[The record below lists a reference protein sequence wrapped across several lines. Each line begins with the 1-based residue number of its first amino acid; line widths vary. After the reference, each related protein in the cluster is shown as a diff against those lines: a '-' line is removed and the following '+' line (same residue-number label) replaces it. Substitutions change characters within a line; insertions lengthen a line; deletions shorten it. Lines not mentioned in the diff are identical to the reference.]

1 MEATGKK
8 GEEEEQEEDDDQEP
22 APLISQQAL
31 KDRLWTI
38 VTEGKFKD
46 LKKFFH
52 IFRKNDVPLDDFND
66 DFDEDGGNVLMQ
78 CVKEG
83 CDRGNS
89 FGRDYIKCIRLLIEK
104 GTSTDD
110 QDKAGRTPLHWAVFS
125 KNVNFV
131 NELIES
137 GADPTIRDQD
147 GMDPFHLSIIIGAKE
162 IFNSIVR
169 DREVEF
175 LDHKDGKGVPPVVAA
190 IQHRQLDFARRLL
203 DLGVDI
209 NATDRRL
216 KRTALHYAISL
227 KRLDLYELLL
237 KYKPEVD
244 VADYQGKTVFHRVCG
259 NKDPRYFQKL
269 IETYNGIP
277 EDVMDQA
284 ADDGMTPVIIACQNG
299 NPEQLKELLD
309 KGASAS
315 DADKTGKSALHYCA
329 DNLET
334 QCAEMI
340 LHKDG
345 DLLNSKDEQGFTPLH
360 MAVIGGNAP
369 LLRLLLKKDADINC
383 LDNEHHTVAHWA
395 TVCGHLEVL
404 EILLENGADVSRADS
419 HEAFPIHYAAQMN
432 GKENGHTD
440 PKIGEKVLK
449 KLVDNGVP
457 TDVLDKDGRQPLL
470 WAASAGNSES
480 CKLLVKA
487 GADVN
492 AIDKDGLSALH
503 CAASRGHV
511 KCIETL
517 KNLGANV
524 DLADKNNCT
533 ALFYAITL
541 GNKECTKAL
550 LKFGSN
556 PNHQDNRGRTPT
568 HCAAIKGCVDT
579 VKMLDKHTAQL
590 WTPSIREDC
599 PIHEAAQG
607 GFCDVVKYLLKW
619 KNDPSAVNIPN
630 KGGRTCLHISA
641 IVNNLP
647 LCKLLIDNGADKNAA
662 MIHKDKTYTPYD
674 AAVVKGNQETAEY
687 IKGKGGNSAS
697 NLDKTGKRESK
708 SAKSRRSVLTLESTP
723 EEREKEEQAEYDKK
737 GDVILTPV
745 SSPSKGKKGG
755 KGDKDKDREQDK
767 EAEKKHKE
775 AEKKGKDEQKSDGE
789 EDEDEE
795 DAKDPGVK
803 PLVAAGVGLK
813 AKDKKNKDKE
823 ADTKKKTKGKS
834 EEEKDSEKQ
843 RKESRSEE
851 EEEEKDTI
859 DKTVPLGKAGVG
871 AKRKGKGEKEEET
884 EAEVEEEEAEDDN
897 IDEAGKKSRKSSEQ
911 DDEAARV
918 AAAAAAATAVKVKR
932 RGSKEAGKKDSRG
945 DSGVEADSEQE
956 SSEEDGQKEKGKE
969 KSEQPKGKTGQTAGG
984 RVHRK
989 KRKADTVEEE
999 EEEEEEKEEGE
1010 SAGKQDTAA
1019 LAAAA
1024 LLAEEE
1030 KKKKSKQEKGKEDQ
1044 NEEKKQRDL
1053 EEQKKKKESEKLKEE
1068 ERKKKEADKFKE
1080 DERKKREAA
1089 EKLKEEEKKKKAEQ
1103 IKEAEKKK
1111 KAEQLK
1117 EEERKKKEAAEK
1129 LKEEEKKKKEAA
1141 NRKGLR
1147 VATPKQGGKTGIEAQ
1162 DHSHAPA
1169 AGAAGIGL
1177 KAALSAGKDNKE
1189 KAEVQKEEV
1198 GIQTDRKE
1206 EKEKPKTTDTGIQT
1220 KKNHTRQSG
1229 SQTELSGD
1237 QVVSRESSLDR
1248 QPKSRVRTASKDGES
1263 EGEFEVPK
1271 GSPESEAEAL
1281 RVAAAK
1287 RSVSRA
1293 ESESNREEK
1302 PQSRQRVIQS
1312 PAKVPTDGRISQG
1325 LLTNSRKPSRQR
1337 TFERSDSPELS
1348 SGEDIDEKDYVDA
1361 QPRSRKQRAQNKLQN
1376 RTRRLRNR
1384 QVAGVYHPDRLSK
1397 PISVHKQIK
1406 DKKKLARERDSQL
1419 NGGLVEMDRSDEIS
1433 DLEHSILRTR
1443 RGGGRCVN
1451 SIQESVRRYQSERR
1465 MVRQLHQ
1472 LKRAQIYTGPMHD
1485 VVLFSK
1491 LMDVY
1496 RNNAPHDGDST
1507 LDSQVLEDWEG
1518 YLRDNFEDKEDQLQF
1533 VSHFYEDDRTGLRSG
1548 TNTVRTRPSRSEKSA
1563 NSAKR
1568 SVDNRYAEL
1577 RFKEEFDMTER
1588 EAEREAL
1595 DDRMKDAAKKT
1606 DESLKSVH
1614 SKTSNSLNEAKKV
1627 NDQLQND
1634 FRRDVT
1640 DRLKSGNSTKRER
1653 QWLIQESLSDE
1664 AQSQAESAE
1673 KARREKYKEWH
1684 KKKNEELRRKLLN
1697 VYGPDQD
1704 YSDLKNSKAHS
1715 FKSSTPRIA
1724 YTSTPRPKSQITMT
1738 SGGMSQAQYG
1748 MDREITV
1755 QMTEYGMRRVKKEPD
1770 NPFGN
1775 KVKSKKGLVR
1785 KGVLEQDHSEAN
1797 WTPKFDGSLRPRAG
1811 LVFVEPDIYDEAL
1824 KDEQRMK
1831 KAYSIAARS
1840 SANVTMDDE
1849 RLLGPVSS

>member
-8 GEEEEQEEDDDQEP
+8 EEDEQEEEDDKDP
-22 APLISQQAL
+22 APIVSPKAL
-31 KDRLWTI
+31 KDRLWTL
-38 VTEGKFKD
+38 VTDGKFND

-52 IFRKNDVPLDDFND
+52 IFRKLDIPLDEDND
-66 DFDEDGGNVLMQ
+66 EFDEDGGNVLMQ

-83 CDRGNS
+83 CDRGPTS
-89 FGRDYIKCIRLLIEK
+89 FGRDYIKCCRLLVEK
-104 GTSTDD
+104 GASIDD

-125 KNVNFV
+125 KNVSFV
-131 NELIES
+131 NELLES
-137 GADPTIRDQD
+137 GADPSIRDQD

-162 IFNSIVR
+162 IFNAIVR

-190 IQHRQLDFARRLL
+190 VQHRQIDFARRLL

-216 KRTALHYAISL
+216 KRTALHYAISS

-237 KYKPEVD
+237 KYKPEID

-269 IETYNGIP
+269 VETYNGIP

-340 LHKDG
+340 LHKDI

-395 TVCGHLEVL
+395 TGHHMTGRKVCGHLEVL

-419 HEAFPIHYAAQMN
+419 HEAYPIHYAAQMN

-440 PKIGEKVLK
+440 PKIGEKVLR
-449 KLVDNGVP
+449 KLVENGVP
-457 TDVLDKDGRQPLL
+457 MDVLDKDGRQPLL

-503 CAASRGHV
+503 CAASRGHT

-579 VKMLDKHTAQL
+579 VKMLDKHGAQL
-590 WTPSIREDC
+590 WTASIREDC

-619 KNDPSAVNIPN
+619 KNDPNAVNLPN
-630 KGGRTCLHISA
+630 KGGRTCLHIAA

-647 LCKLLIDNGADKNAA
+647 LCKLLIDNGADKNAT
-662 MIHKDKTYTPYD
+662 MVHKDKTYTPYD
-674 AAVVKGNQETAEY
+674 AAVVKGNQETADY
-687 IKGKGGNSAS
+687 IKGKGGNSS
-697 NLDKTGKRESK
+697 SDLDKSGKRESK

-723 EEREKEEQAEYDKK
+723 EEREKEEQAESDKK
-737 GDVILTPV
+737 EDVILTPV
-745 SSPSKGKKGG
+745 ASPSKGKKG
-755 KGDKDKDREQDK
+755 KGDKDKGGKDK
-767 EAEKKHKE
+767 EAEKKDKE
-775 AEKKGKDEQKSDGE
+775 SEKKGKDEQKSEGGE
-789 EDEDEE
+789 EEED

-803 PLVAAGVGLK
+803 PLVAAGVGIK
-813 AKDKKNKDKE
+813 AKDKKGKE
-823 ADTKKKTKGKS
+823 KETTDKKKTKGKA
-834 EEEKDSEKQ
+834 EEEKDSDKQ
-843 RKESRSEE
+843 KKESQSEE
-851 EEEEKDTI
+851 DEKDTVDK
-859 DKTVPLGKAGVG
+859 DKTVPLGKGGVG
-871 AKRKGKGEKEEET
+871 AKRKGKGEKEVKPET
-884 EAEVEEEEAEDDN
+884 EDDEEQETTGDNKEEE
-897 IDEAGKKSRKSSEQ
+897 GKKSRKSSEQ
-911 DDEAARV
+911 DDEAARI

-932 RGSKEAGKKDSRG
+932 RDGKEAGKKDSRG

-956 SSEEDGQKEKGKE
+956 TSEEEGKKEEGKE
-969 KSEQPKGKTGQTAGG
+969 NTDQQKGKTGQTAGG

-989 KRKADTVEEE
+989 KRRTDTVEEE
-999 EEEEEEKEEGE
+999 EEEEEEVEG
-1010 SAGKQDTAA
+1010 AGKKDTAA

-1024 LLAEEE
+1024 LQAEED
-1030 KKKKSKQEKGKEDQ
+1030 KKKKET
-1044 NEEKKQRDL
+1044 
-1053 EEQKKKKESEKLKEE
+1053 EEQKKKKESEKLKEDKKKKDAE
-1068 ERKKKEADKFKE
+1068 KIKEDERKKKEAAEKIKE
-1080 DERKKREAA
+1080 DERKKKEAA
-1089 EKLKEEEKKKKAEQ
+1089 EKLKEDERKKKEAAEKSKEEEKKRKA
-1103 IKEAEKKK
+1103 
-1111 KAEQLK
+1111 

-1129 LKEEEKKKKEAA
+1129 LKEEEKKKKEIA
-1141 NRKGLR
+1141 NKKGQR
-1147 VATPKQGGKTGIEAQ
+1147 VATPQQGKKSGTDAE
-1162 DHSHAPA
+1162 DHTHPPA
-1169 AGAAGIGL
+1169 AGAAGVGL
-1177 KAALSAGKDNKE
+1177 AAGKRKKE
-1189 KAEVQKEEV
+1189 VSEVQKEEV
-1198 GIQTDRKE
+1198 GIQTDRKQ
-1206 EKEKPKTTDTGIQT
+1206 EKEKPQTIDTGIQT
-1220 KKNHTRQSG
+1220 KKQHTKQSG

-1237 QVVSRESSLDR
+1237 QVVSRESSPAR
-1248 QPKSRVRTASKDGES
+1248 QPKSRIRTASRDES

-1271 GSPESEAEAL
+1271 DSPESEAEAL
-1281 RVAAAK
+1281 KEAAAR
-1287 RSVSRA
+1287 RSSSRA
-1293 ESESNREEK
+1293 ESETNREEK
-1302 PQSRQRVIQS
+1302 PQSRQRVLQS
-1312 PAKVPTDGRISQG
+1312 PSKVPTDGRISQG
-1325 LLTNSRKPSRQR
+1325 LLADSRKPSRQR
-1337 TFERSDSPELS
+1337 TFERSDSPDLS
-1348 SGEDIDEKDYVDA
+1348 SGDEIDEKDNVDA
-1361 QPRSRKQRAQNKLQN
+1361 PPKSRRQRAQNRLQN
-1376 RTRRLRNR
+1376 RTRKLRNR
-1384 QVAGVYHPDRLSK
+1384 QVTGVYDPDRLSK
-1397 PISVHKQIK
+1397 PVSVHKQIR

-1419 NGGLVEMDRSDEIS
+1419 NGRLVEMDRADEIN

-1496 RNNAPHDGDST
+1496 RNNAPHDADST

-1518 YLRDNFEDKEDQLQF
+1518 YLRDNFEDREDQLQF
-1533 VSHFYEDDRTGLRSG
+1533 VSHFYEDDRTGLRSA
-1548 TNTVRTRPSRSEKSA
+1548 TNTARTQPSRSAKSA
-1563 NSAKR
+1563 SSAKR
-1568 SVDNRYAEL
+1568 SVDNRYADL
-1577 RFKEEFDMTER
+1577 RFKEEFEM
-1588 EAEREAL
+1588 AEREAME
-1595 DDRMKDAAKKT
+1595 DRMKEAAKKT

-1614 SKTSNSLNEAKKV
+1614 SKTSDSLNEAKKV

-1634 FRRDVT
+1634 LRRDVT
-1640 DRLKSGNSTKRER
+1640 ERLKSGNSSKKER
-1653 QWLIQESLSDE
+1653 QWLIQESMSDE
-1664 AQSQAESAE
+1664 AQSQAESLE
-1673 KARREKYKEWH
+1673 KERREKYKEWH
-1684 KKKNEELRRKLLN
+1684 KKKNEELRRKLLK
-1697 VYGPDQD
+1697 VYGPNQD
-1704 YSDLKNSKAHS
+1704 YSDIKSSKTHS

-1755 QMTEYGMRRVKKEPD
+1755 QMTEYGMRRVKKDPD
-1770 NPFGN
+1770 YPF
-1775 KVKSKKGLVR
+1775 
-1785 KGVLEQDHSEAN
+1785 DHSEAN

-1811 LVFVEPDIYDEAL
+1811 LVFVEPEVYSEAL
-1824 KDEQRMK
+1824 KEEQRMK

-1840 SANVTMDDE
+1840 SGNVTMDDE

>member
-1 MEATGKK
+1 MEATDKK
-8 GEEEEQEEDDDQEP
+8 EEDEQEEDDKDP
-22 APLISQQAL
+22 TPVVSPQAL
-31 KDRLWTI
+31 KDRLWTL
-38 VTEGKFKD
+38 VTEGKFND

-52 IFRKNDVPLDDFND
+52 IFRKVDIPLDEDND

-83 CDRGNS
+83 CDRGPTS
-89 FGRDYIKCIRLLIEK
+89 FGRDYIRCCRLLVEK
-104 GTSTDD
+104 GASTDD

-125 KNVNFV
+125 KNISFV
-131 NELIES
+131 NELLES
-137 GADPTIRDQD
+137 GADPSIRDQD

-162 IFNSIVR
+162 IFNAIVR
-169 DREVEF
+169 DREIEF

-190 IQHRQLDFARRLL
+190 VQHRQVDFARRLL

-216 KRTALHYAISL
+216 KRTALHYAISS

-269 IETYNGIP
+269 VETYNGIP

-340 LHKDG
+340 LHKDI

-440 PKIGEKVLK
+440 PKIGEKVLR
-449 KLVDNGVP
+449 KLVENGVP
-457 TDVLDKDGRQPLL
+457 MDVLDKDGRQPLL

-503 CAASRGHV
+503 CAASRGHT

-579 VKMLDKHTAQL
+579 VKMLDKHNAQL
-590 WTPSIREDC
+590 WAPSVREDC

-607 GFCDVVKYLLKW
+607 GFCDVVKYLLKS
-619 KNDPSAVNIPN
+619 KNDPNAVNLPN
-630 KGGRTCLHISA
+630 KGGRTCLHIAA

-647 LCKLLIDNGADKNAA
+647 LCKLLIDNGADKNAT

-687 IKGKGGNSAS
+687 IKGKGGNSS
-697 NLDKTGKRESK
+697 TDPDKTGKRESK

-723 EEREKEEQAEYDKK
+723 EEREKEEQAEHDKK
-737 GDVILTPV
+737 GDVILAPV
-745 SSPSKGKKGG
+745 ASPSKDKKG
-755 KGDKDKDREQDK
+755 KGDKDKGTKDK
-767 EAEKKHKE
+767 EAEKKDKE
-775 AEKKGKDEQKSDGE
+775 TEKKGKDVQKSDGE

-813 AKDKKNKDKE
+813 AKDKKGKE
-823 ADTKKKTKGKS
+823 KETTDKKKTKGKT

-851 EEEEKDTI
+851 EEKDTV
-859 DKTVPLGKAGVG
+859 DKTVPLGKGGVG
-871 AKRKGKGEKEEET
+871 AKRKGKREKGEETEGEEEEEEET
-884 EAEVEEEEAEDDN
+884 AGDN
-897 IDEAGKKSRKSSEQ
+897 KEKEGKKSRKSSEQ
-911 DDEAARV
+911 DDEAARI

-956 SSEEDGQKEKGKE
+956 SSEEEGKKEEGKE
-969 KSEQPKGKTGQTAGG
+969 SVEQPKGKTVETAGG

-989 KRKADTVEEE
+989 KRNTDTVEEE
-999 EEEEEEKEEGE
+999 EEEEEEGEGT
-1010 SAGKQDTAA
+1010 GKKDTAA

-1024 LLAEEE
+1024 LQAEEE
-1030 KKKKSKQEKGKEDQ
+1030 KNKKLKQEKTKEDQ
-1044 NEEKKQRDL
+1044 NEAKKKKELDEQR
-1053 EEQKKKKESEKLKEE
+1053 KKKESEKLKE
-1068 ERKKKEADKFKE
+1068 D
-1080 DERKKREAA
+1080 
-1089 EKLKEEEKKKKAEQ
+1089 
-1103 IKEAEKKK
+1103 
-1111 KAEQLK
+1111 
-1117 EEERKKKEAAEK
+1117 ERKKKEAAEK
-1129 LKEEEKKKKEAA
+1129 LKEEERKKKEAA
-1141 NRKGLR
+1141 DKLKEDERKKKEAAEKIKEEERKKKEAAEKLREEEKKKREVANKKGLR
-1147 VATPKQGGKTGIEAQ
+1147 VATPQKGGKTGIEAK
-1162 DHSHAPA
+1162 DHTHAPA
-1169 AGAAGIGL
+1169 AGAAGVGL
-1177 KAALSAGKDNKE
+1177 AAALAAGKDKKE
-1189 KAEVQKEEV
+1189 VSEVQKEEV

-1206 EKEKPKTTDTGIQT
+1206 EKEKPKTIDTGIQT
-1220 KKNHTRQSG
+1220 KKQHTRQSG

-1237 QVVSRESSLDR
+1237 QVVSRESSPGR
-1248 QPKSRVRTASKDGES
+1248 QPKSRVRTASKEES

-1271 GSPESEAEAL
+1271 DSPESEAEAL
-1281 RVAAAK
+1281 RAAAAR
-1287 RSVSRA
+1287 RSLSRA
-1293 ESESNREEK
+1293 ESETNREEK
-1302 PQSRQRVIQS
+1302 PQSRQRIIQS
-1312 PAKVPTDGRISQG
+1312 PSKVPTDGRISQG

-1337 TFERSDSPELS
+1337 TFERSDSPDLS
-1348 SGEDIDEKDYVDA
+1348 SGEDIDERDYVDA
-1361 QPRSRKQRAQNKLQN
+1361 QPKSRKQRAQNRLQN
-1376 RTRRLRNR
+1376 RTRKLRNR
-1384 QVAGVYHPDRLSK
+1384 QVAGVYDPDRLSK
-1397 PISVHKQIK
+1397 PVGVHKQIR
-1406 DKKKLARERDSQL
+1406 DKKRLARDRDSQL
-1419 NGGLVEMDRSDEIS
+1419 NGRLVEMDRSDEIN

-1443 RGGGRCVN
+1443 RGTGRCVN

-1496 RNNAPHDGDST
+1496 RNNAPHDADST

-1518 YLRDNFEDKEDQLQF
+1518 YLRDNFEDREDQLQF
-1533 VSHFYEDDRTGLRSG
+1533 VSHFYEDDRTGLRSA
-1548 TNTVRTRPSRSEKSA
+1548 TNTVRTQPTRSEKSA

-1577 RFKEEFDMTER
+1577 RFKEEFEMSER
-1588 EAEREAL
+1588 EAVE
-1595 DDRMKDAAKKT
+1595 DRMKEVAKKT

-1614 SKTSNSLNEAKKV
+1614 SKTSDSLNEAKKV
-1627 NDQLQND
+1627 NDKLQND

-1640 DRLKSGNSTKRER
+1640 ERLKSGNSTKKER
-1653 QWLIQESLSDE
+1653 QWLIQESMSDE
-1664 AQSQAESAE
+1664 AQSQAESME
-1673 KARREKYKEWH
+1673 KERREKYKEWH
-1684 KKKNEELRRKLLN
+1684 KKKNEELRRKLLR
-1697 VYGPDQD
+1697 VYGPDQN
-1704 YSDLKNSKAHS
+1704 YSDIKNSKAHS

-1755 QMTEYGMRRVKKEPD
+1755 QMTEYGMRRVKKDPD
-1770 NPFGN
+1770 YPFGN
-1775 KVKSKKGLVR
+1775 KVKSKKGLVHR
-1785 KGVLEQDHSEAN
+1785 GLLEQDHSEAN

-1811 LVFVEPDIYDEAL
+1811 LVFVEPEVYDEAL
-1824 KDEQRMK
+1824 KEEKQMK

-1840 SANVTMDDE
+1840 SGNVTMDDE

>member
-1 MEATGKK
+1 METTGKK
-8 GEEEEQEEDDDQEP
+8 DEDDEQEEDDQEP
-22 APLISQQAL
+22 TPVVPRKAL
-31 KDRLWTI
+31 KDRLWTL
-38 VTEGKFKD
+38 VTEGKFND

-52 IFRKNDVPLDDFND
+52 IFRKLDIPLDEDND
-66 DFDEDGGNVLMQ
+66 DFDDDGGNVLMQ

-83 CDRGNS
+83 CDRGPSS
-89 FGRDYIKCIRLLIEK
+89 FGRDYIRCCRMLVEK
-104 GTSTDD
+104 GASLDD

-125 KNVNFV
+125 KNVSFV
-131 NELIES
+131 NELLES
-137 GADPTIRDQD
+137 GADPSIRDQD
-147 GMDPFHLSIIIGAKE
+147 GMDPFHLSIIMGAKE
-162 IFNSIVR
+162 IFNAIVR

-190 IQHRQLDFARRLL
+190 VQHRQIDFARRLL

-216 KRTALHYAISL
+216 KRTALHYAISS

-237 KYKPEVD
+237 KYKPEID

-259 NKDPRYFQKL
+259 NKDPRYFHKL
-269 IETYNGIP
+269 VETYNGIP

-340 LHKDG
+340 LHKDS

-395 TVCGHLEVL
+395 TGHHMTGRKVCGHLEVL

-440 PKIGEKVLK
+440 PKIGEKVLR
-449 KLVDNGVP
+449 KLIENGVP
-457 TDVLDKDGRQPLL
+457 MDVLDKDGRQPLL

-517 KNLGANV
+517 KNLGADV

-541 GNKECTKAL
+541 GNKDCTKAL

-579 VKMLDKHTAQL
+579 VKMLDKHNAHL
-590 WTPSIREDC
+590 WSPSIREDC

-619 KNDPSAVNIPN
+619 KNDPNAVNLPN
-630 KGGRTCLHISA
+630 KGGRTCLHIAA

-647 LCKLLIDNGADKNAA
+647 LCKLLIDNGADKNAT

-674 AAVVKGNQETAEY
+674 AAVVKGNQETADY
-687 IKGKGGNSAS
+687 IKGKGGNSS
-697 NLDKTGKRESK
+697 TDFDKSGKRESK

-723 EEREKEEQAEYDKK
+723 EEREKEEQAEHDKK

-745 SSPSKGKKGG
+745 TSPSKGKKGG
-755 KGDKDKDREQDK
+755 KGDKDKGGKDK
-767 EAEKKHKE
+767 ETEKKDKE
-775 AEKKGKDEQKSDGE
+775 TEKKEKGEQKSDGE

-813 AKDKKNKDKE
+813 AKDKKGKDKE
-823 ADTKKKTKGKS
+823 TDKKKKTKGKT
-834 EEEKDSEKQ
+834 EEEKDSEKD
-843 RKESRSEE
+843 RKTSQPEE
-851 EEEEKDTI
+851 EDEEKDI
-859 DKTVPLGKAGVG
+859 VDKTVPLGKSGVG
-871 AKRKGKGEKEEET
+871 AKRKGKEEKEEET
-884 EAEVEEEEAEDDN
+884 EGEEEEKE
-897 IDEAGKKSRKSSEQ
+897 GKGDHKEEEGEKSKTSSEQ
-911 DDEAARV
+911 DDEAARI

-932 RGSKEAGKKDSRG
+932 RGSKETSKKDSRG

-956 SSEEDGQKEKGKE
+956 SSEEDGTKEEGKDNTEQSKGK
-969 KSEQPKGKTGQTAGG
+969 PIQTAGG

-989 KRKADTVEEE
+989 KRRTDTVEEE
-999 EEEEEEKEEGE
+999 EEEEEGEEGVE
-1010 SAGKQDTAA
+1010 KKDTAA

-1030 KKKKSKQEKGKEDQ
+1030 KKKRSKQEKSKED
-1044 NEEKKQRDL
+1044 EKKKKESERL
-1053 EEQKKKKESEKLKEE
+1053 KEEERKKKESEKLKEE
-1068 ERKKKEADKFKE
+1068 ERKKKES
-1080 DERKKREAA
+1080 ER
-1089 EKLKEEEKKKKAEQ
+1089 LKEEEKKKKES
-1103 IKEAEKKK
+1103 ER
-1111 KAEQLK
+1111 LK
-1117 EEERKKKEAAEK
+1117 EEERKKKESERLKEEERKKKAAEK
-1129 LKEEEKKKKEAA
+1129 LKEEERKKKEVA
-1141 NRKGLR
+1141 NKKGLR
-1147 VATPKQGGKTGIEAQ
+1147 VATPQQGAKTGIEAQ
-1162 DHSHAPA
+1162 DNSHAPA
-1169 AGAAGIGL
+1169 AGAAGVGL
-1177 KAALSAGKDNKE
+1177 AAALSAGKNKKE
-1189 KAEVQKEEV
+1189 IAEVQKEEV
-1198 GIQTDRKE
+1198 GIQTDRRE

-1220 KKNHTRQSG
+1220 KKQHTRQSG

-1237 QVVSRESSLDR
+1237 QVVSRESSTDR
-1248 QPKSRVRTASKDGES
+1248 QPKSRVRTASRDLES

-1271 GSPESEAEAL
+1271 DSPESEAEAL
-1281 RVAAAK
+1281 RAAAAR
-1287 RSVSRA
+1287 RSLSRA
-1293 ESESNREEK
+1293 ESETGREEK
-1302 PQSRQRVIQS
+1302 PQSRQRVLQS
-1312 PAKVPTDGRISQG
+1312 PSKVPTDGRISQG
-1325 LLTNSRKPSRQR
+1325 LLTSSRKTSRQR
-1337 TFERSDSPELS
+1337 TFDRSDSPDLS
-1348 SGEDIDEKDYVDA
+1348 SGEDIDERDYVDA
-1361 QPRSRKQRAQNKLQN
+1361 QPKSRKQRAQNRLQN
-1376 RTRRLRNR
+1376 KTRRLRNR
-1384 QVAGVYHPDRLSK
+1384 QVTGVYDPDRLSK
-1397 PISVHKQIK
+1397 PVSVHKQIR
-1406 DKKKLARERDSQL
+1406 DKKRLARERDSQL
-1419 NGGLVEMDRSDEIS
+1419 NGRLVEMDRSDEIN

-1496 RNNAPHDGDST
+1496 RNNAPHDADST

-1518 YLRDNFEDKEDQLQF
+1518 YLRDNFEDREDQLQF
-1533 VSHFYEDDRTGLRSG
+1533 VSHFYEDDRTGLRSA
-1548 TNTVRTRPSRSEKSA
+1548 TNTVRTQPSRSEKSA

-1568 SVDNRYAEL
+1568 SHVDNRYAEL
-1577 RFKEEFDMTER
+1577 RFKQDFEM
-1588 EAEREAL
+1588 AERESIE
-1595 DDRMKDAAKKT
+1595 DRMKEAAKKT

-1614 SKTSNSLNEAKKV
+1614 SKTSDSLTEAKKV

-1640 DRLKSGNSTKRER
+1640 ERLKSGNSTKKER
-1653 QWLIQESLSDE
+1653 QWLLQESLSDE

-1673 KARREKYKEWH
+1673 KERREKYKEWH
-1684 KKKNEELRRKLLN
+1684 KKKNEELRRKLLK
-1697 VYGPDQD
+1697 VYGPDQN
-1704 YSDLKNSKAHS
+1704 YSDIKNSKAHS

-1755 QMTEYGMRRVKKEPD
+1755 QMTEYGMRRVKKDPD
-1770 NPFGN
+1770 YPFGN
-1775 KVKSKKGLVR
+1775 KVKARKGLMHN
-1785 KGVLEQDHSEAN
+1785 GLLEQDHSEAN

-1811 LVFVEPDIYDEAL
+1811 LVFVEPEVYCEAL
-1824 KDEQRMK
+1824 KEEHRMK

-1840 SANVTMDDE
+1840 SGNVTMDDE